1 MQEIYNDDSIF
12 CGYVSRNDCETL
24 LITFAPLNGAGEN
37 QKIWGQ
43 SLKSE
48 KFNILGLVAKN
59 RSWYPEESIQRIQ
72 EKCKHLLKNYK
83 NIICYGTSAGAYA
96 SIKYGHY
103 FQATSIL
110 AFSPIFSI
118 RIDDIDI
125 SIDQRFFRF
134 YKHGITGGSKILSE
148 EIKCP
153 VYIVYDK
160 YYKPDKYNSEL
171 IYNLSEKIELINCQ
185 FTGHFPILTIN
196 SSRKIE
202 NMIELCNLR
211 NTTEISNV
219 IHESRKP
226 SAIRIKCIIEYICLN
241 KKRWIDIASSLSRNY
256 SERLNIND
264 KSSVNITLARAY
276 KNQGKL
282 EEALQNYKLAIELT
296 PNNALFNREMASLY
310 LQLDNISQSEIFI
323 YRSLSLNLN
332 CCHAWNTLTSIML
345 RTKRYHSAYDAIKR
359 AIEIYPHQ
367 DFYKRLCSI
376 AERLYLFEELL
387 EYAQNGIDLFGTVEF
402 HRFLIKASMRTTLK
416 SNLNDV
422 VENALKLYPEDS
434 FLLSLKISQTC

>member
-1 MQEIYNDDSIF
+1 VQEIYNDDSIF

-43 SLKSE
+43 SLNSE

-59 RSWYPEESIQRIQ
+59 RSWYPEKSIRRIQ
-72 EKCKHLLKNYK
+72 EKCKDLLKKYK

-96 SIKYGHY
+96 SVKYGHY

-118 RIDDIDI
+118 RTDEIDVSLDH
-125 SIDQRFFRF
+125 RFFRF
-134 YKHGITGGSKILSE
+134 YKDGLTGGSKITPE

-153 VYIVYDK
+153 VYIIYDK
-160 YYKPDKYNSEL
+160 YYKWDKYNSEL
-171 IYNLSEKIELINCQ
+171 IYKLSEKIELINCQ

-196 SSRKIE
+196 SSKKIE
-202 NMIELCNLR
+202 NIIELCNLR
-211 NTTEISNV
+211 NTFEISKI
-219 IHESRKP
+219 IHESRKQ
-226 SAIRIKCIIEYICLN
+226 SAIRIKCLIEYICLN
-241 KKRWIDIASSLSRNY
+241 KKRWIDVASSISKKHF
-256 SERLNIND
+256 ERLNAND
-264 KSSVNITLARAY
+264 KSSVNVTLARTY

-282 EEALQNYKLAIELT
+282 EESLKYYNLATTLS
-296 PNNALFNREMASLY
+296 PNNALFIRELASLH
-310 LQLDNISQSEIFI
+310 LQLDNISQSEISI

-345 RTKRYHSAYDAIKR
+345 RTKKYHSAYDAIKR
-359 AIEIYPHQ
+359 AIDIHPHQ

-376 AERLYLFEELL
+376 AERLCLFEELL
-387 EYAQNGIDLFGTVEF
+387 EYAQKGIDLYGTVDF
-402 HRFLIKASMRTTLK
+402 YRFLIKASMHTTLK
-416 SNLNDV
+416 SDLNNI
-422 VENALKLYPEDS
+422 VENALKLYPDDP
-434 FLLSLKISQTC
+434 FLLASKTS

>member
-12 CGYVSRNDCETL
+12 CGYVSRNVCETL

-59 RSWYPEESIQRIQ
+59 RSWYPDESIQRIQ
-72 EKCKHLLKNYK
+72 EKCKDLLKNYK
-83 NIICYGTSAGAYA
+83 TIICYGTSAGAYA

-118 RIDDIDI
+118 RIDEIDV
-125 SIDQRFFRF
+125 SLDHRFFRF
-134 YKHGITGGSKILSE
+134 YKDGLTGGCKIISD

-160 YYKPDKYNSEL
+160 YYRWDKYNSEL
-171 IYNLSEKIELINCQ
+171 IYNLSEKIELINCP

-202 NMIELCNLR
+202 NIIDLCNVR
-211 NTTEISNV
+211 NTIGISNI

-226 SAIRIKCIIEYICLN
+226 SAIRIKCIVEYICLN
-241 KKRWIDIASSLSRNY
+241 KKRWIDVASSISKNH

-264 KSSVNITLARAY
+264 KSSVNVTLARTY

-282 EEALQNYKLAIELT
+282 EESLKHYNLAIELS
-296 PNNALFNREMASLY
+296 PNNALYIREIASLY

-359 AIEIYPHQ
+359 AIEIHPHQ

-376 AERLYLFEELL
+376 AERLSLFEELL
-387 EYAQNGIDLFGTVEF
+387 EYAQIGIDLFGTVEF
-402 HRFLIKASMRTTLK
+402 HRFLIKASMHTTLK
-416 SNLNDV
+416 SNLNNI
-422 VENALKLYPEDS
+422 VENALKLYPEDP
-434 FLLSLKISQTC
+434 FLLTLKVPQTC